1 MFKTKKISKT
11 DREFAREII
20 DIFEEKLEELN
31 ITLPDKFKENKKSE
45 ARIFGNNYYDLEDEI
60 SEFISLNKRL
70 LVT

>member
-31 ITLPDKFKENKKSE
+31 ITLPDKFKEGKKSE

-70 LVT
+70 LLT